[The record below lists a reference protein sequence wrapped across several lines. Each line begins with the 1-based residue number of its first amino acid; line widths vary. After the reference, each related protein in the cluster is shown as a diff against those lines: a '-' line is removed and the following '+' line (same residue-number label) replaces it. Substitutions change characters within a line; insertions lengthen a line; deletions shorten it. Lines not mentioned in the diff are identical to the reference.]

1 VRRFF
6 LAILVL
12 LSGCASAQWTTG
24 DSIRQASIVALQVVD
39 WRQTRTIAT
48 EMVPAYTVDHG
59 GGASTTYNA
68 RPRFCEQNPIL
79 GEHPS
84 VGKVNAFFI
93 TAIAA
98 NALVSYLLPPTWR
111 MGWQYISIGY
121 EGNVVLDNYRAGI
134 RW

>member
-1 VRRFF
+1 VTRLL
-6 LAILVL
+6 LAFVL
-12 LSGCASAQWTTG
+12 LSGCASAQWTTA
-24 DSIRQASIVALQVVD
+24 DTIRQGAIVALQAAD
-39 WRQTRTIAT
+39 YFQTRTIAT
-48 EMVPAYTVDHG
+48 E
-59 GGASTTYNA
+59 TYPGTDC
-68 RPRFCEQNPIL
+68 PRWTEQNPIL